1 MAINSNLSDKLNE
14 IGVLKRREI
23 EARILAPV
31 VEALAQEFGE
41 AQVLEVVRDTIQNI
55 ARQQGSEMAKDMGG
69 CTLGKY
75 QASMEAWKTDDALQI
90 DVIEQSPTVFAYNT
104 TRCRYADMYKDLGIP
119 ELGVVLSCNR
129 DQALIEGFNP
139 NIKLKRTQTIMEG
152 AVFCDFRFELINEVV
167 D

>member
-1 MAINSNLSDKLNE
+1 MAINSNLPDKLNE

-31 VEALAQEFGE
+31 VEALVHEFGE
-41 AQVLEVVRDTIQNI
+41 AHVLDVVRDTIQNI
-55 ARQQGSEMAKDMGG
+55 ARHQGSELAKDMGG
-69 CTLGKY
+69 CSLVKY
-75 QASMEAWKTDDALQI
+75 IESMEAWKADDALQME
-90 DVIEQSPTVFAYNT
+90 VIEQGATVFAYNT
-104 TRCRYADMYKDLGIP
+104 TRCKYAEMYKDLGIP
-119 ELGVVLSCNR
+119 ELGMVLSCNR

-152 AVFCDFRFELINEVV
+152 AAFCDFRFELKKEAI